1 MKPITAKEA
10 REITDA
16 YSEAGMDDILKN
28 IREGAA
34 GGNDHLTMDYV
45 SKGQKKVL
53 ESLGYEVNWH
63 DMGRDGYWIISW

>member
-45 SKGQKKVL
+45 SKGQIKVL
-53 ESLGYEVNWH
+53 ESLGYEVKWN
-63 DMGRDGYWIISW
+63 DFGRDGYWKISW

>member
-1 MKPITAKEA
+1 
-10 REITDA
+10 
-16 YSEAGMDDILKN
+16 MDDILKN

-34 GGNDHLTMDYV
+34 GGNDHLTMDHV

-63 DMGRDGYWIISW
+63 DMGRDGYWKISW

>member
-34 GGNDHLTMDYV
+34 SGNDHLTMNYV
-45 SKGQKKVL
+45 TSGQQKVL
-53 ESLGYEVNWH
+53 ESLGYEVHWY
-63 DMGRDGYWIISW
+63 DLQRDGYWIISW

>member
-28 IREGAA
+28 IKEGAA
-34 GGNDHLTMDYV
+34 GGNDHLTMNYI
-45 SKGQKKVL
+45 SKGQIKVL
-53 ESLGYEVNWH
+53 ESLGY
-63 DMGRDGYWIISW
+63 DAKFYDIGREGYWKISW